1 MQAELNWFE
10 KSIEHLSSEQ
20 IKSLYQNIQKDPKNT
35 DMNTNKLIILGRR
48 NLLLIKS
55 RSLPYSVRDLP
66 LVKKTQPRLLQSYY
80 VAKPVS
86 NERVKSAL
94 ALIQESSLCLSISAE
109 RPEAPF
115 ALRAFR
121 APLALQ
127 ALALRAPEAAPL
139 ALRAPEVAPLALQA
153 PEAPTALS
161 VSTPLALRAPEVAS
175 TPLALQ
181 AFQAPSESLRF
192 LMFLLFFLL
201 LLTVFWFADDS
212 HGPTGQS
219 RIIEI
224 ATNNINKNL

>member
-1 MQAELNWFE
+1 M
-10 KSIEHLSSEQ
+10 
-20 IKSLYQNIQKDPKNT
+20 
-35 DMNTNKLIILGRR
+35 
-48 NLLLIKS
+48 
-55 RSLPYSVRDLP
+55 
-66 LVKKTQPRLLQSYY
+66 
-80 VAKPVS
+80 
-86 NERVKSAL
+86 
-94 ALIQESSLCLSISAE
+94 CLSISAE
-109 RPEAPF
+109 RPQAPF

-139 ALRAPEVAPLALQA
+139 ALQA
-153 PEAPTALS
+153 SQAQSE
-161 VSTPLALRAPEVAS
+161 PEVAS

-181 AFQAPSESLRF
+181 ASQAPSESLRF

-212 HGPTGQS
+212 HGSTGQS